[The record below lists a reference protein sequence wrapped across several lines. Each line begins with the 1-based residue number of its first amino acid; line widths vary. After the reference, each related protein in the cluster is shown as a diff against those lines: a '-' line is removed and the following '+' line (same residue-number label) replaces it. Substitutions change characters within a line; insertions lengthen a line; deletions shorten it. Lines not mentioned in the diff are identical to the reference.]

1 MQMVLQ
7 FKQAEQ
13 KIDTLL
19 INEKYLAIRKYLAPG
34 ELTGFLN
41 CDWLFYEL

>member
-19 INEKYLAIRKYLAPG
+19 STEKYLAIRKY
-34 ELTGFLN
+34 
-41 CDWLFYEL
+41 